1 MPRGTY
7 RITLEGTTWR
17 LAGPDLDEQFGTRD
31 EALEAGR
38 VWAQSNKPS
47 HLVIC
52 SATGRIETQYAF
64 GQDLV
69 RSTS

>member
-7 RITLEGTTWR
+7 RITPAGTIWR
-17 LAGPDLDEQFGTRD
+17 LVGPDLDEQFGTRD

-38 VWAQSNKPS
+38 LSAQNNKPS

-52 SATGRIETQYAF
+52 SANGRIETEYAF